1 MPDIGPKAPSRN
13 DLQPETLSPPKFI
26 IDDTMLYKFNMMSTE
41 YAAETEIFNLLKRT
55 GLGWVSLG
63 G

>member
-1 MPDIGPKAPSRN
+1 
-13 DLQPETLSPPKFI
+13 
-26 IDDTMLYKFNMMSTE
+26 MLYKFNMMSTE

-63 G
+63 GMDRATATSRKPPSWGGFLLVTVA